1 MIVPFLDLKL
11 QHAQLKKEI
20 LACWDEI
27 LDTAGFV
34 GGAQVE
40 SFEREF
46 AAACG
51 VQHAIAV
58 GSGTDALR
66 FIFLALGVEPGDEI
80 ITVPNTFIATSE
92 AITQAGASVVFVDV
106 DPATLCMD
114 PLKLEKAISPKTKGI
129 VPVHLFGQCANMEPI
144 KTIAQKYGLWIAE
157 DACQAHLADYNGQKA
172 GTIGVAGAFSFYPGK
187 NLGGCG
193 EAGAVITNDGALA
206 TTVRI
211 IRDHGQANKY
221 FHDVEGYNGRCDAL
235 QAAVLRIKLNYL
247 ADWNEAR
254 RKNAVIYRRL
264 LEDVPGIDVIDEQA
278 YGAPVYHL
286 FVIQLDNRDEVAKY
300 LNEHGVAT
308 GLHYPVPL
316 HLQRAYADMGL
327 GKGSFPVAERAA
339 ERILSLPMYP
349 ELMEEQIEY
358 VCRCLREAL
367 TKVEGGR
374 LQGES
379 CFSSSAGK
387 KLK

>member
-20 LACWDEI
+20 LACWGEI

-46 AAACG
+46 AVACG
-51 VQHAIAV
+51 VQYAVAV

-66 FIFLALGVEPGDEI
+66 FILIALGVGQGDEI

-92 AITQAGASVVFVDV
+92 AITQAGGSVVFVDV

-114 PLKLEKAISPKTKGI
+114 PLKLEKAITPKTKGI
-129 VPVHLFGQCANMEPI
+129 IPVHLFGQCADMDPI
-144 KTIAQKYGLWIAE
+144 KTIAKKYGLWIVE

-193 EAGAVITNDGALA
+193 EAGAVITNDGSLA
-206 TTVRI
+206 ATVRI
-211 IRDHGQANKY
+211 IRDHGQASKY
-221 FHDVEGYNGRCDAL
+221 FHDIEGYNGRCDAL
-235 QAAVLRIKLNYL
+235 QAAALRVKLNYL
-247 ADWNEAR
+247 PAWNDMR

-264 LEDVPGIDVIDEQA
+264 LEGIPGIDVVDEQV
-278 YGAPVYHL
+278 GGTSVYHL
-286 FVIQLDNRDEVAKY
+286 FVIQLDNRDEVVRY

-316 HLQRAYADMGL
+316 HLQRAYASMEL
-327 GKGSFPVAERAA
+327 GVGSFPVAERAA
-339 ERILSLPMYP
+339 GRILSLPMYP
-349 ELMEEQIEY
+349 GLMAEQIEY
-358 VCRCLREAL
+358 VCRCLQEA
-367 TKVEGGR
+367 VESIEGGR
-374 LQGES
+374 LKEKS

-387 KLK
+387 NLK